1 MESFVVLPSIF
12 FFQDTYIFTN
22 NRCKKIPL
30 HRMKDFDVI
39 VVGAGPAGL
48 LAAGRAA
55 ELGGKVLLLEK
66 MRQEGRKLLI
76 TGKGRCNITNDAAIR
91 EFITHV
97 YPNGRF
103 LQNAFSRF
111 YSKDIIELLEKY
123 GVKSTLERGGRYF
136 PASNKSADVLKA
148 LLQWVHDLKVEIRC
162 GQRVEKLV
170 IENNKILGLQAN
182 DKEFMSLNV
191 ILATGGKSY
200 PATGSNGDG
209 YELARRVGHSIEKA
223 RPALVPLITSC
234 GIAQKLQGLNL
245 KNVRAS
251 VWINDRKAG
260 EDFGEMIFTHF
271 GLSGPIVLTLSRI
284 VVDELHKKN
293 KVEITIDLKPAL
305 DEQKLDKRLLRDL
318 NEHGKKKI
326 GNIFRQWL
334 PASMGPVFLE
344 LLNIDQDKECHQISS
359 KERKQIRYLL
369 KNFRFKIADHGSFK
383 EAIITAGGIP
393 TKEIFPKTMESK
405 IIKGLYFAGEMIDL
419 DAETGGYNLQIA
431 YSTGWVAGDSAM
443 NGLLS

>member
-1 MESFVVLPSIF
+1 ME
-12 FFQDTYIFTN
+12 N
-22 NRCKKIPL
+22 
-30 HRMKDFDVI
+30 FDVI

-55 ELGGKVLLLEK
+55 ELGAKVLILEK

-76 TGKGRCNITNDAAIR
+76 TGKGRCNITNDAVIR
-91 EFITHV
+91 EFISHV

-103 LQNAFSRF
+103 LQNAFSQF
-111 YSKDIIELLEKY
+111 YSNDIIDLLKRY
-123 GVKSTLERGGRYF
+123 GVESTLERGGRYF

-148 LLQWVHDLKVEIRC
+148 LLQWTHDMKVEIRC
-162 GQRVEKLV
+162 GHRVEKLIV
-170 IENNKILGLQAN
+170 ENNIINGLQAN
-182 DKEFMSLNV
+182 GQKFISKNV

-200 PATGSNGDG
+200 PATGSNGEG
-209 YELARRVGHSIEKA
+209 YELAKKVGHSIQKA
-223 RPALVPLITSC
+223 RPALVPLITE
-234 GIAQKLQGLNL
+234 GDVAQKLQGLNL
-245 KNVRAS
+245 KNVKAV
-251 VWINDRKAG
+251 VWVNDKKAG

-271 GLSGPIVLTLSRI
+271 GLSGPIILTLSRI
-284 VVDELHKKN
+284 VVDELHKKS

-344 LLNIDQDKECHQISS
+344 LLGIGPEKECHQVSS
-359 KERKQIRYLL
+359 KERKQIRHLL

-393 TKEIFPKTMESK
+393 TKEIFPKTMGSK
-405 IIKGLYFAGEMIDL
+405 LVSGLFFAGEMIDL

-431 YSTGWVAGDSAM
+431 YSTGWVAGNSTVKPP
-443 NGLLS
+443 LLRTSTEPV